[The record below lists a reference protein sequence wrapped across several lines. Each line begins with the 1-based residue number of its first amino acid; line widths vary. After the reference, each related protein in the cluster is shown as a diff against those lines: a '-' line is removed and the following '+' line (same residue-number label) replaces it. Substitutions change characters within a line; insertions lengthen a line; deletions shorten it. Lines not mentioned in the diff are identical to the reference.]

1 MTYETHQ
8 QNTGTK
14 EIDVR
19 RRITTFFILLAVTS
33 TSLGEAKAEVKTF
46 PCTGGT
52 YSVEMPAATITKS
65 NGCTGKLTIDPSV
78 KSIGVDAFRESKI
91 TSILIPNSVTSI
103 GDTAFYLSS
112 LTSVVIPNS
121 VATLGYSVFSDT
133 QIESVVISSAL
144 SRLEGGVFALT
155 KKLTSVKIPAGITS
169 IGAGAFYGSGLTSIV
184 IPSTV
189 KTIDQF
195 AFSES
200 KLTQV
205 DISDSTQF
213 YTNTF
218 SESLE
223 LKSFI
228 YCGIVLVS
236 QVLRVEIT
244 PTCPPDRK
252 AKFDAAVK
260 AAADKAAADKAAA
273 EKAAAEKAAAEK
285 AAADKAAADRAAVQ
299 AAQDAKKLTITCQ
312 KGKVKKQIT
321 GESPKC
327 PSGYKNP
334 LDAFLTFKAFSSCK
348 LYKKDLFF
356 GGVALED
363 EGKTLTFSA
372 VGKYSYSSSAPTYS
386 DIECALGVL
395 KTPSFVK
402 TQINTTRA
410 LDGMQKATWGKIS
423 ALWTYHPD
431 NGVNI
436 SFNSK

>member
-1 MTYETHQ
+1 M
-8 QNTGTK
+8 
-14 EIDVR
+14 R
-19 RRITTFFILLAVTS
+19 RRITTFLILLAITS
-33 TSLGEAKAEVKTF
+33 NTLSEAKAEVKAF

-65 NGCTGKLTIDPSV
+65 DGCTGKLDIDPSV

-91 TSILIPNSVTSI
+91 TSISIPNSVTSI

-121 VATLGYSVFSDT
+121 VVTLGYSVFSNT

-144 SRLEGGVFALT
+144 SRIEGGVFALA

-169 IGAGAFYGSGLTSIV
+169 IGGGAFYGTGLTSIV

-189 KTIDQF
+189 KRIEAF
-195 AFSES
+195 AFADS

-205 DISDSTQF
+205 YISDSTQF

-218 SESLE
+218 SENLE

-228 YCGIVLVS
+228 YCGIVLAS
-236 QVLRVEIT
+236 EVLRVEIT

-260 AAADKAAADKAAA
+260 AAEDKAAADKAAA

-285 AAADKAAADRAAVQ
+285 AAAAKALVDQ
-299 AAQDAKKLTITCQ
+299 QDAKKLTIKCV
-312 KGKVKKQIT
+312 KGKVTKTIT
-321 GESPKC
+321 GETPQCPK
-327 PSGYKNP
+327 GYKNP
-334 LDAFLTFKAFSSCK
+334 LEAFLTFKAFSSCK
-348 LYKKDLFF
+348 LYKKNFLF
-356 GGVALED
+356 GGVSLED
-363 EGKTLTFSA
+363 GGKTLTFSA
-372 VGKYSYSSSAPTYS
+372 VGKYSYSVSAPTYS

-395 KTPSFVK
+395 KTPSFIK

-431 NGVNI
+431 NGINI